1 MLDENEPEAG
11 TTGYDPI
18 NALCMA
24 VAFLAVC
31 GLVWIAFAAP

>member
-1 MLDENEPEAG
+1 MLDENEPETRAP
-11 TTGYDPI
+11 GYDPI

-31 GLVWIAFAAP
+31 GLMWIALTQ